1 MVTLLPS
8 SVRHLVLNHKAY
20 QRTKNMAI
28 LMALSQWRVYLQ
40 LKEFII
46 HTDQRSLVQL
56 SEQHLHTAWQQ
67 RVFSMLLGLNY
78 RIVYKRGTDNRVAD
92 ALFCEPSHDASC
104 AKISSATPHWL
115 LEVESS
121 YDQDDFAARLKAHLL
136 LAPSSVPSFSLVDG
150 VLRYKNPIWIGHNV
164 TPQNKLIAA
173 CHDSALGGHSGFLV
187 TYMRM
192 KKLFVW
198 PRMKTSV

>member
-1 MVTLLPS
+1 
-8 SVRHLVLNHKAY
+8 
-20 QRTKNMAI
+20 
-28 LMALSQWRVYLQ
+28 MALSQWRAYIQ

-56 SEQHLHTAWQQ
+56 SEQRLHTAWQQ

-92 ALFCEPSHDASC
+92 ALFREPSHDASC
-104 AKISSATPHWL
+104 AAISSATPHWL
-115 LEVESS
+115 LEVESG

-150 VLRYKNPIWIGHNV
+150 VLRYKNHIWIGHNV

-173 CHDSALGGHSGFLV
+173 CHEKVVCVAWDEDFGATVPLFFVLLLV
-187 TYMRM
+187 SQRQNEFSLVYYY
-192 KKLFVW
+192 
-198 PRMKTSV
+198 